1 MTSLRVIAA
10 LMSPLGIVQSMPASA
25 QTTDGGIASA
35 TVSAMSIGDGTSA
48 SIAGAIGYRFNPVVA
63 LGIEYTVVP
72 RLTPEIPEIPI
83 PLGGYET
90 VGISFPSPVGISFPS
105 PAVTVEDDGGHAT
118 IFTTHLRLTIPTRFP
133 RISPYLIGGAGVGTV
148 TDKIEYT
155 IAYPALTFIGPGGQ
169 QTIAPPRFLPRTTSV
184 NRTTTDF
191 TAALGGGVSF
201 LAGGHWSFDVDAR
214 YMAIFGPRDAHIGR
228 YGGGITYRF

>member
-25 QTTDGGIASA
+25 QTTNGGIASA

-83 PLGGYET
+83 PLDGY
-90 VGISFPSPVGISFPS
+90 VPVGISFPS
-105 PAVTVEDDGGHAT
+105 PAIAVEDDGGHAT
-118 IFTTHLRLTIPTRFP
+118 IFTTHVRLTIPTRFP
-133 RISPYLIGGAGVGTV
+133 RISPYLVGGAGVGTI
-148 TDKIEYT
+148 TDKLQYT
-155 IAYPALTFIGPGGQ
+155 IAYPTLTFIGPGGQ
-169 QTIAPPRFLPRTTSV
+169 QTIVPPRLLPRTTSV

-201 LAGGHWSFDVDAR
+201 LAGGDWSFDVDAR
-214 YMAIFGPRDAHIGR
+214 YLAIFGPRDAHIGR